1 MRYVKPIAGI
11 ILSTACMINPES
23 FHSKACTRV
32 MYKGGDSIVLT
43 ARSMDWKEDIR
54 TDLWIFPRGMER
66 SGETGGNTLK
76 WTSKYGSLI
85 ASAYNM
91 ATADGMNE
99 KGLAAN
105 LLWLSESE
113 FPKWDKSKPGLSISL
128 WAQYVLDNFATVK
141 EAVEALEKEPFTLVS
156 EYIPN
161 MPDKFATL
169 HLSISDASGDNAIFE
184 YVGGRLTI
192 HHDPSYQVL
201 TNSPLFEQQLALNT
215 YWQEIGGTVMLPG
228 TNRAS
233 DRFVRASFYT
243 HAIPVTD
250 DVRIATAAAFS
261 VIRNCSVP
269 YGISTPGEPNISST
283 RWRIL
288 ADQRD
293 LLYYFDSVLS
303 PNIFWV
309 DMKEIDFAQ
318 GAPVKTLKITDES
331 IYSGNAL
338 RNFREAVPF
347 KFEGIK

>member
-1 MRYVKPIAGI
+1 MKYLKSSAGI
-11 ILSTACMINPES
+11 ILSTICIIGLSSIP
-23 FHSKACTRV
+23 SKACTRV

-43 ARSMDWKEDIR
+43 ARSMDWKEDIQ

-66 SGETGGNTLK
+66 SGETGDNTLK

-85 ASAYNM
+85 ASAYNI

-99 KGLAAN
+99 KGLSAN

-113 FPKWDKSKPGLSISL
+113 YPKWDKSKPGLSISL
-128 WAQYVLDNFATVK
+128 WAQYVLDNFATVE
-141 EAVEALEKEPFTLVS
+141 EAVEALKNEPFTLVS

-184 YVGGRLTI
+184 YVGGKLTI
-192 HHDPSYQVL
+192 HHAPTYQVL
-201 TNSPLFEQQLALNT
+201 TNSPIFEQQLTLNT

-243 HAIPVTD
+243 FAIPVTD
-250 DVRIATAAAFS
+250 DVRIATAATFS

-269 YGISTPGEPNISST
+269 YGISTPGQPNISST
-283 RWRIL
+283 RWRTL
-288 ADQRD
+288 ANQRD
-293 LLYYFDSVLS
+293 LLYYYDSVLS

-309 DMKEIDFAQ
+309 DLNEIDFTE
-318 GAPVKTLKITDES
+318 GLPVKKLKLTDES

-338 RNFREAVPF
+338 QNFQESKPF